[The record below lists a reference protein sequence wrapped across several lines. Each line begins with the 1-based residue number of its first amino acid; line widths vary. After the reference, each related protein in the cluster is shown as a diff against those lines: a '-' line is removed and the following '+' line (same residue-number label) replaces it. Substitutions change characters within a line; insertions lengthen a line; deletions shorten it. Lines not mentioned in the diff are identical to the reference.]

1 MNAANRLLIV
11 LGSLVFILLVL
22 AVIVLAWAATAES
35 IDRMGDLVQYVD
47 AHDNT
52 TSKLVVT
59 FGGAILILLA
69 LIVILLELAPP
80 APATVAVGGV
90 EAGRAVLS
98 TDAIAR
104 RLDQLLSEVA
114 DVVNARTKVVGKGKA
129 VDVSLVLHVDPG
141 ADVAAVADEACRVV
155 QDALAQQ
162 MKVAIS
168 RPPRV
173 RLHYERPP
181 SGAKKAP
188 RTPPRPVPAEAE
200 ETAVKLSRQPK
211 ASPPDQP
218 KAAAAEAPGEEPPA
232 EKG

>member
-114 DVVNARTKVVGKGKA
+114 DVVNARAKVVGKGKS
-129 VDVSLVLHVDPG
+129 VDVSLVLHVDPA

-181 SGAKKAP
+181 SGANKAL
-188 RTPPRPVPAEAE
+188 RTPPRPVPAAAE
-200 ETAVKLSRQPK
+200 EAAKLSRQRK

-218 KAAAAEAPGEEPPA
+218 KAAAEGAPAEEPPA

>member
-1 MNAANRLLIV
+1 MMNAANRLLIV

-35 IDRMGDLVQYVD
+35 IERMGDLVQYVD

-69 LIVILLELAPP
+69 LIVVLLELAPP

-90 EAGRAVLS
+90 EAGRAVIS

-114 DVVNARTKVVGKGKA
+114 DVVNARAKVVGKGRA

-173 RLHYERPP
+173 RLHYERPH
-181 SGAKKAP
+181 SGAKKTP
-188 RTPPRPVPAEAE
+188 QTPPRPVPAEAE
-200 ETAVKLSRQPK
+200 ETVVKLSRQRK
-211 ASPPDQP
+211 APPLDQE
-218 KAAAAEAPGEEPPA
+218 KAAEGALGEEPPA

>member
-80 APATVAVGGV
+80 APATVAVGGI

-104 RLDQLLSEVA
+104 RLEELLAEVD
-114 DVVNARTKVVGKGKA
+114 DVVSVRAKVVGKGKS

-173 RLHYERPP
+173 RLHYERPH
-181 SGAKKAP
+181 SGAKKTP
-188 RTPPRPVPAEAE
+188 RTLPRPVPAEAE
-200 ETAVKLSRQPK
+200 EAVKLSRQRK
-211 ASPPDQP
+211 ASPPDQA
-218 KAAAAEAPGEEPPA
+218 KAAAAETPGEEPPA

>member
-114 DVVNARTKVVGKGKA
+114 DVVSVRAKVVGKGKS

-173 RLHYERPP
+173 RLHYERPH

-200 ETAVKLSRQPK
+200 EAVKLSRQPK

-218 KAAAAEAPGEEPPA
+218 KAAAAEAPAEEPPA

>member
-47 AHDNT
+47 AHDST

-114 DVVNARTKVVGKGKA
+114 DVVNARTKVVGKGRA

-173 RLHYERPP
+173 RLHYERPHAGVRKTP
-181 SGAKKAP
+181 Q
-188 RTPPRPVPAEAE
+188 TPPRPVPVEAE
-200 ETAVKLSRQPK
+200 ETAVKLSRQRK
-211 ASPPDQP
+211 ASPPDPAQ
-218 KAAAAEAPGEEPPA
+218 AAEAPAEEPPA